1 MGMLVSVAC
10 AVARALTA
18 WGASRTFFQPDEY
31 WQTLEI
37 AHRIV
42 FGYGYQTW
50 EWIGV
55 APIRSAVHPL
65 LFVPLYAALR
75 WTGADTHGPWMVTLP
90 AMQQTALATLGD
102 AFFYA
107 LACRVAGLGT
117 ARVWAVLHTLSLY
130 WTYTCAR
137 PLSNSTEAALLSI
150 ALYYWPLTA
159 RDVAHGST
167 ASLILAL
174 FAAFAGI
181 LVRPTGLLVWAF
193 LGAKAL
199 YDGAHTGGPRSIA
212 RLVSVAAVT
221 GTAMGALGYAADTW
235 YFQRP
240 VFTFV
245 HFFVENVMRS
255 LSVFYGAHPWH
266 WYLTQGLPGVL
277 TVSLPWALRGWQK
290 VLGLPHDSALW
301 TLGALAVWT
310 VGVFSLLSHKE
321 ARFLQPLVPLLHLF
335 AACSLRPRG
344 TTWRAAWTAL
354 PKVLR
359 YALLA
364 QVPILIYV
372 LGFHAKGQIRVMQY
386 VHDVATPRT
395 TFGFLMPCH
404 STPWQSHMHARVLE
418 TTELDSGLVSGDVGR
433 AWFLA
438 CPRHGTQI
446 LRRTGTSP
454 TFSCTTQYAT
464 YATASP
470 HAWTPRF
477 RRCGPCISARPAA
490 QTPPMWWPSTPPVT
504 WAGGTLGHR
513 TWSCTTP
520 FCIRAHHK
528 RSGIFWPS
536 AGTKKW
542 YVSGTRYGI
551 QSRNAKGTL
560 WYCGISMNGKRS
572 WLIIQKRHK
581 RRYHPWR
588 DAISS
593 TAAASNSSSPMSRV
607 KLSSDSGLSWV
618 SWETAGTVTGSLC
631 TRANRGLGSGDVR
644 EVGASRDC
652 AVEWPG
658 SA

>member
-1 MGMLVSVAC
+1 
-10 AVARALTA
+10 
-18 WGASRTFFQPDEY
+18 
-31 WQTLEI
+31 
-37 AHRIV
+37 
-42 FGYGYQTW
+42 
-50 EWIGV
+50 
-55 APIRSAVHPL
+55 
-65 LFVPLYAALR
+65 
-75 WTGADTHGPWMVTLP
+75 
-90 AMQQTALATLGD
+90 MQQTALATLGD

-150 ALYYWPLTA
+150 ALCYWPLSA
-159 RDVAHGST
+159 RDDAHGST

-221 GTAMGALGYAADTW
+221 GYVAGSHRTAMGALGYAADTW

-438 CPRHGTQI
+438 CPPPRHADPTTYWDQSDFFLYDPVRYLRDRFPSRVDPTFPTMRAMHFRSPRGTNASDVVAQHAASD
-446 LRRTGTSP
+446 LGWRHPWPSHLVVYDSLLHTGTPQTVGDLLAQRGYEEVVRFWNTVWHPEPQRKGDIVVLRYIDEREKVLANYTKASQ
-454 TFSCTTQYAT
+454 TTL
-464 YATASP
+464 
-470 HAWTPRF
+470 
-477 RRCGPCISARPAA
+477 
-490 QTPPMWWPSTPPVT
+490 PSL
-504 WAGGTLGHR
+504 A
-513 TWSCTTP
+513 
-520 FCIRAHHK
+520 
-528 RSGIFWPS
+528 
-536 AGTKKW
+536 
-542 YVSGTRYGI
+542 
-551 QSRNAKGTL
+551 
-560 WYCGISMNGKRS
+560 
-572 WLIIQKRHK
+572 
-581 RRYHPWR
+581 
-588 DAISS
+588 
-593 TAAASNSSSPMSRV
+593 
-607 KLSSDSGLSWV
+607 
-618 SWETAGTVTGSLC
+618 
-631 TRANRGLGSGDVR
+631 
-644 EVGASRDC
+644 
-652 AVEWPG
+652 
-658 SA
+658 